1 MPLEGTLVRLRE
13 ERAEDVPLL
22 TELRNDLETQAWSK
36 TLPPDFTEPM
46 LRKRF
51 ESREFSYDPLEGRFI
66 VERTDTGEAI
76 GYVGYS
82 HLERRLGV
90 SIGVMLKQDAWGQG
104 FAEEANDLLLR
115 FLFHELGL
123 RVVWLWT
130 HSGNPRAIR
139 LAEKVGFRVAAR
151 FRDAIFKDGHLLEN
165 VAMDQTR
172 DEFYARHPDLIDRLP
187 DPFTP

>member
-1 MPLEGTLVRLRE
+1 
-13 ERAEDVPLL
+13 
-22 TELRNDLETQAWSK
+22 
-36 TLPPDFTEPM
+36 
-46 LRKRF
+46 
-51 ESREFSYDPLEGRFI
+51 
-66 VERTDTGEAI
+66 
-76 GYVGYS
+76 
-82 HLERRLGV
+82 
-90 SIGVMLKQDAWGQG
+90 MLKQDAWGQG

-187 DPFTP
+187 DPFT